1 MGSAQSLPS
10 VMSDPERSS
19 DWRVLG
25 LELGLDEPESVLRE
39 RAAARAGIA
48 VDAVRGLRMAHKSLD
63 ARRRGGQR
71 SLRFVVHVDI
81 ELARDFD
88 VAANVGFERACRAGR
103 VVARPPSWPL
113 HVTRPHPTLVGARVA
128 VVGAGPA
135 GLFAALS
142 LARSGVSV
150 DLFDRGPALAERS
163 RAVARFA
170 RTRELDPE
178 ANLLFGEGGAGTYS
192 DGKIYT
198 RIDHPLESSILAELV
213 ACGADEE
220 IAWDARA
227 HIGTDRLHRILP
239 VLRSCLEAAGVR
251 LHWGARLT
259 GWGVEDRATQR
270 AVRTLHT
277 TAGDLDCDAVMLA
290 LGHSARDSLE
300 ALHAQGLVLE
310 AKPFQ
315 LGVRI
320 EHPQSLIDR
329 GRYGDAKVAARLGAS
344 YYGLACKPGDGLP
357 GAHSFCMCP
366 GGQIVASVNT
376 HGLLC
381 TNGMSN
387 SRHSSPYANAA
398 VVTTLGVREYGD
410 GVFAGVDHR
419 EALERSFF
427 SAGGGDWTAPA
438 QRAPDFI
445 AGRASTSLDR
455 TSYRFG
461 CAPGRIDAL
470 LPERVRSALRRALAR
485 FDRQI
490 PGFAGP
496 EAMLVG
502 IESRSSGAIRM
513 PRDEVSRLA
522 RGFTNVLPIGEGAG
536 YAGGIMSAAIDGARS
551 ARELLERGLRA

>member
-1 MGSAQSLPS
+1 MTSE
-10 VMSDPERSS
+10 PERSS
-19 DWRVLG
+19 GWRVLG
-25 LELGLDEPESVLRE
+25 LELGLDEPESALRA
-39 RAAARAGIA
+39 RAAARAGVS
-48 VDAVRGLRMAHKSLD
+48 VDAVRGLRIAHKSLD
-63 ARRRGGQR
+63 ARRRGGRR
-71 SLRFVVHVDI
+71 SLRFVVHADV
-81 ELARDFD
+81 ELA
-88 VAANVGFERACRAGR
+88 AAGEGTGSAAFARACREGR
-103 VVARPPSWPL
+103 VVERPAAWPL
-113 HVTRPHPTLVGARVA
+113 GVDRPHPSLAGARVA

-150 DLFDRGPALAERS
+150 DLFDRGPALAPRS

-170 RTRELDPE
+170 RTRDLDPE

-198 RIDHPLESSILAELV
+198 RIDHPLEPSILAELV
-213 ACGADEE
+213 ACGADAE

-239 VLRSCLEAAGVR
+239 RLRARLEERGVR

-259 GWGVEDRATQR
+259 GWTVEDRATRR

-277 TAGDLDCDAVMLA
+277 GAGDFACDAVLLA

-300 ALHAQGLVLE
+300 ALYAQGLALE

-329 GRYGDAKVAARLGAS
+329 GRYGDTEIAARLGAS
-344 YYGLACKPGDGLP
+344 YYGLTCKPGDGLP

-376 HGLLC
+376 QGLLC

-398 VVTTLGVREYGD
+398 LVTTLGAREYGE

-427 SAGGGDWTAPA
+427 DAGGGDWTAPA
-438 QRAPDFI
+438 QRAPDFL
-445 AGRASTSLDR
+445 AGRASTSLVR

-461 CAPGRIDAL
+461 CTPGRIDEL
-470 LPERVRSALRRALAR
+470 LPERVRDALRRALAR

-490 PGFAGP
+490 PGFAGA

-513 PRDEVSRLA
+513 PRDEATRLA
-522 RGFTNVLPIGEGAG
+522 RDFANVWPIGEGAG